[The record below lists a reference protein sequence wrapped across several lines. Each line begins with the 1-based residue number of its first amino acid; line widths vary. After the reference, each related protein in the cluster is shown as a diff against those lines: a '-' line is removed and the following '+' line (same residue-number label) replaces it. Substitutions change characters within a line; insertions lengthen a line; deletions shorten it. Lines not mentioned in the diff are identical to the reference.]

1 MLEKVHIDYRKWPD
15 RKHWQ
20 YAVERLGEDE
30 HGQWFWA
37 PAGNRLQRGDEPPK
51 PAKQLYVLLVTPDG
65 WWSPLWNDADD
76 IEVYVDIATPAQWN
90 GETVT
95 MIDLDLDV
103 VRFRD
108 GRVLIDDEDE
118 FLEHQVAYGY
128 PPDLI
133 EKARAVTNEIEAM
146 VTARVEP
153 FGAVGEAWLARA
165 LAIDAERSA

>member
-37 PAGNRLQRGDEPPK
+37 PAGNRLQRGDEPPRPSK
-51 PAKQLYVLLVTPDG
+51 RLYVLLVTPEA
-65 WWSPLWNDADD
+65 WWCPLFNESDERE
-76 IEVYVDIATPAQWN
+76 IYVDIATPPTWN
-90 GETVT
+90 GNTVT
-95 MIDLDLDV
+95 MVDLDLDV
-103 VRFRD
+103 LRFRD
-108 GRVLIDDEDE
+108 GRVAIDDEDE

-133 EKARAVTNEIEAM
+133 EKTKAATAEVEAM
-146 VTARVEP
+146 LTERVEP
-153 FGAVGEAWLARA
+153 FDEVGAAWLAKAR
-165 LAIDAERSA
+165 AIDAARRP